1 MISTKNDEEI
11 RLMEYAGKVCYE
23 LLEAME
29 GFIKDVKLDIAK
41 TFSNEDF
48 EKEIETMAEV
58 YQMDASK
65 VKEML
70 GEKEM
75 KNIRQDL
82 AVKKAAEFVVENAKE
97 K

>member
-1 MISTKNDEEI
+1 MTD
-11 RLMEYAGKVCYE
+11 
-23 LLEAME
+23 
-29 GFIKDVKLDIAK
+29 
-41 TFSNEDF
+41 EDF

>member
-1 MISTKNDEEI
+1 MKADIKN
-11 RLMEYAGKVCYE
+11 
-23 LLEAME
+23 
-29 GFIKDVKLDIAK
+29 
-41 TFSNEDF
+41 TFNNEDF